1 MARKSNLKHV
11 ADADLKLL
19 RVFKAVA
26 ESGGLAAAETELNIG
41 KSTISKY
48 LADLELRLD
57 LKLCHRGPAGFS
69 LTDDGSKVLKS
80 AEGLLLSVS
89 GFRAEV
95 NEIKQQL
102 AGTLRIALFDQCASN
117 PEAFVAGAIRA
128 FNKAAPAVE
137 IDLSLEPPNVIET
150 NVIGGK
156 TDVGILALHRPSP
169 SLNYAPLYGEDMFLY
184 CGKGHPFMDCDHAA
198 LRLEDVR
205 AANYAGIR
213 VNSPNL
219 HVGQTLGFR
228 RAAKVQNEQALAILV
243 MSGSYLGFLPDHLA
257 DKFVRDGM
265 MRKVLP
271 EQIYYRSQFAAV
283 TRKRPAMNR
292 ITRLFLDQLTAAH
305 SGRQPG
311 VSGQAGAAGVR

>member
-1 MARKSNLKHV
+1 MNRKSHLQHV

-48 LADLELRLD
+48 IADLELRLD
-57 LKLCHRGPAGFS
+57 LKLCNRGPAGFS
-69 LTDDGSKVLKS
+69 LTDEGSKVLKS
-80 AEGLLLSVS
+80 SEALLVSVAD
-89 GFRAEV
+89 FRAEV

-117 PEAFVAGAIRA
+117 PEAYVAGAIRA

-156 TDVGILALHRPSP
+156 IDVGILALHRPSP
-169 SLNYAPLYGEDMFLY
+169 SLDYAPLYGEDMFLY
-184 CGKGHPFMDCDHAA
+184 CGKGHPFMDCDHSSLSLA
-198 LRLEDVR
+198 DVQ

-219 HVGQTLGFR
+219 FVGQTLGFR

-257 DKFVRDGM
+257 DEFVRSGM

-271 EQIYYRSQFAAV
+271 ESISYRSQFAAV

-292 ITRLFLDQLTAAH
+292 ITKLFLDTLVAAH
-305 SGRQPG
+305 SGPPPK
-311 VSGQAGAAGVR
+311 A